1 MIRREKKSHE
11 TLCSHVYI
19 YVFMIFTLEKQSLPS
34 TGPDS
39 LLSLL
44 QGPAT
49 EKGQCVFS
57 LTSLLAVTKTMIF

>member
-1 MIRREKKSHE
+1 
-11 TLCSHVYI
+11 
-19 YVFMIFTLEKQSLPS
+19 MIFTLEKQSLPS